1 MLKIFNKLFF
11 VDTNYLRK
19 FVIAKIWTMDNELKI
34 VKYTDKSI
42 ALIGESKHIKDEIQ
56 ALGGKPNWHLKINN
70 EKVFGW
76 IFPLSKQAEVEA
88 LIGQKTVIHDLY
100 SKSIDFTPL
109 EQKHSLINLK
119 QYMIEHIADLRGSI
133 LQEMNV
139 VSVVM
144 NDTNF
149 VPDDGKRYTFL
160 GCGCGFSYIECD
172 KRNKLAVKIIEDS
185 GTIKKWVEKEM
196 LKSIDKRFLAYL
208 VSTGNP
214 IQAHL
219 AQNLNYKSAYNYLI
233 VRYMEKFIDIKK
245 TKVWVKNLDD

>member
-1 MLKIFNKLFF
+1 M
-11 VDTNYLRK
+11 
-19 FVIAKIWTMDNELKI
+19 
-34 VKYTDKSI
+34 
-42 ALIGESKHIKDEIQ
+42 
-56 ALGGKPNWHLKINN
+56 
-70 EKVFGW
+70 
-76 IFPLSKQAEVEA
+76 
-88 LIGQKTVIHDLY
+88 
-100 SKSIDFTPL
+100 
-109 EQKHSLINLK
+109 
-119 QYMIEHIADLRGSI
+119 
-133 LQEMNV
+133 

-219 AQNLNYKSAYNYLI
+219 AQNLNYKSNRTPGSADLNNKAGLSANL
-233 VRYMEKFIDIKK
+233 F
-245 TKVWVKNLDD
+245 KN